1 MVKGAA
7 IDDKLEKRIFE
18 RNEEFKAIA
27 IKNAELK
34 RKLQEFESKLGQNE
48 NDKTSRGCDEES

>member
-34 RKLQEFESKLGQNE
+34 KKLQEFESKLGQNE